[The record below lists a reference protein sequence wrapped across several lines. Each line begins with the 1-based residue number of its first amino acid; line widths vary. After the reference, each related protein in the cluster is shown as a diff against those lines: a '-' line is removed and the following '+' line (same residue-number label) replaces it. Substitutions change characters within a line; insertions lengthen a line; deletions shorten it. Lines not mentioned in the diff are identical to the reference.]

1 MPVRYG
7 PARKECYDMSGNER
21 ASILAVVIAV
31 ALLASAC
38 TAGAAASSPTSR
50 SSPVP
55 TAEPSATPAPP
66 VPSQSPASA
75 PTLPPSGQVAPGTY
89 RSAFTT
95 FSVPAGWSSF
105 QGVAVNKLDAN
116 PPNGMAVIPW
126 PGIATV
132 YNDPCHWQTTA
143 ASVRPTVADV
153 VAALVNQKRGRS
165 TVTPVDVTI
174 DGFRG
179 KQVDLMVPLN
189 VTIAACDGGQYKTWT
204 ASDGGDRYNQ
214 GPGQHDLLDILDV
227 NGRTLVIDRVFYPA
241 NTAADLADLKA
252 IVDSIKITP

>member
-1 MPVRYG
+1 MCGYPRVSSLVV
-7 PARKECYDMSGNER
+7 A
-21 ASILAVVIAV
+21 IAVV
-31 ALLASAC
+31 LLASAC
-38 TAGAAASSPTSR
+38 TAGAVASIPTR
-50 SSPVP
+50 TSSPVP
-55 TAEPSATPAPP
+55 TAVPSAPPPATPAAT
-66 VPSQSPASA
+66 QSPSSA

-89 RSAFTT
+89 RSEFIT

-143 ASVRPTVADV
+143 ASVGPTVADV

-165 TVTPVDVTI
+165 AVTPVDVRI

-179 KQVDLMVPLN
+179 KEVDLVVPLN
-189 VTIAACDGGQYKTWT
+189 VTIPACDDAQYKTWT

-227 NGRTLVIDRVFYPA
+227 NGKTLVIDRVFYPA